1 MSKMNMVKIV
11 GLTSAVTAIVA
22 LGINAYTNLKAKKIK
37 MDETVEPEVKEE
49 TVKDIEKMS
58 DTASKV
64 ATVAG
69 SICAWSFAIATFSKN
84 SSVKT
89 TAKFNEVDIKKDIV
103 NIIRE
108 FTESSNGSYIKD
120 MIDKGVN
127 MHGITGKTNVDDS
140 LSIYKNCYD
149 KFVNTYGTGGEFVND
164 LSDMLNIHSVFVRND
179 FADAMVGG
187 KLYA

>member
-11 GLTSAVTAIVA
+11 GLASALTAIVA
-22 LGINAYTNLKAKKIK
+22 LGINVYANSKAKKVK
-37 MDETVEPEVKEE
+37 MDESVEPEVKKE
-49 TVKDIEKMS
+49 TVKNIERIS

-69 SICAWSFAIATFSKN
+69 TVCSWSFAIATFSKN

-179 FADAMVGG
+179 FADAMVGS

>member
-11 GLTSAVTAIVA
+11 GLTSALTAIVA
-22 LGINAYTNLKAKKIK
+22 LGINAYTNSKAKKIK
-37 MDETVEPEVKEE
+37 MNETIEPEVKEE
-49 TVKDIEKMS
+49 TVKDIESIS

-69 SICAWSFAIATFSKN
+69 SICAWSFAIATFGKN

-89 TAKFNEVDIKKDIV
+89 TTKFNEVDIKKDIV
-103 NIIRE
+103 NIVRE
-108 FTESSNGSYIKD
+108 FTESSNGRYIKD

-127 MHGITGKTNVDDS
+127 MHGLTGKTNIDDS

-149 KFVNTYGTGGEFVND
+149 KFVNTYGTGGEFIND
-164 LSDMLNIHSVFVRND
+164 LSDMINIHSVFVRND
-179 FADAMVGG
+179 FADAMIGG
-187 KLYA
+187 ELYA